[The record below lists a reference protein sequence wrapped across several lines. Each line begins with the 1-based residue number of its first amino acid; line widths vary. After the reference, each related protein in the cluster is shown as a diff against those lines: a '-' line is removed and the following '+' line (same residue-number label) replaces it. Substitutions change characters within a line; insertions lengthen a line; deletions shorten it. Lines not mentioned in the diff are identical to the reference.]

1 MATINVKNPTI
12 KDIIDGQT
20 PDGKTV
26 LDLVNLLSQE
36 NPFLEDMVM
45 KECNQ
50 NDQNKEIVTTSLPV
64 IKKRKYNEGVKSS
77 KGTRAA
83 LTDATS
89 IYAARCEVDVDLA
102 ELNGGTREFLMRE
115 NEVFIDAMSKSVAHD
130 IIYGAQEP
138 DNNGLIGFAERY
150 STKTRKNPTGEIP
163 ETADYVIDAGG
174 SGNNLTSIWF
184 CSRFNALDYSGFLHI
199 ICFITHLLLSPF
211 FQSYLLYLPA
221 TPDAPHLLLSVALLL
236 RVLGGVF
243 VKINQAQVHACPLAV
258 GLCLYHNFLS
268 AR

>member
-174 SGNNLTSIWF
+174 QW
-184 CSRFNALDYSGFLHI
+184 
-199 ICFITHLLLSPF
+199 
-211 FQSYLLYLPA
+211 
-221 TPDAPHLLLSVALLL
+221 
-236 RVLGGVF
+236 
-243 VKINQAQVHACPLAV
+243 
-258 GLCLYHNFLS
+258 
-268 AR
+268 